1 MCLPAIMTLK
11 HSNLHRKCPCATHL
25 GIRLIRF
32 FLIGCSKSV
41 NYEDIFQ
48 GRIGEKR
55 LFKQE
60 IGLFTHVLWTRRHL
74 FYKINNGSG
83 GSLASGTPA
92 RKECPVSYDTCAHSG
107 GNRRPAPAEKSG
119 ALQTIAGMSRYIP
132 SSNNESVLTI
142 GQNTPRMLFLVN
154 GIARFYYM
162 DPNGRELTQCFC
174 TIPGVPLMGN
184 INTASSLS
192 GAHAVGK
199 MTALE
204 IPMDKVSALAATQ
217 PELMAC
223 YCRILNQ
230 ALLYHMEIA
239 VMLRCTTP
247 QQRYQWLCHRQPQ
260 VVACAQKRHIASFL
274 GVTPETY
281 SRLLAKNPAAP
292 SVADEIPTMYDA
304 VEDRTT
310 TFLWD
315 QVKKS
320 QFPPDN
326 Y

>member
-1 MCLPAIMTLK
+1 MTLK
-11 HSNLHRKCPCATHL
+11 HSNLHRKCPCATHC
-25 GIRLIRF
+25 GIRPIRF
-32 FLIGCSKSV
+32 FLIGCSKPV

-55 LFKQE
+55 LFTQE

-74 FYKINNGSG
+74 FYKINNESG
-83 GSLASGTPA
+83 GSLAS
-92 RKECPVSYDTCAHSG
+92 AHHPE
-107 GNRRPAPAEKSG
+107 RTVLFLMIHAPTEAEIAALLQLKSPE
-119 ALQTIAGMSRYIP
+119 LCQTIAGMSRYIP
-132 SSNNESVLTI
+132 FSNNESVLSI

-281 SRLLAKNPAAP
+281 SRLLGKNPAAP
-292 SVADEIPTMYDA
+292 SVANEIPTMYDA

>member
-1 MCLPAIMTLK
+1 MKRPTPEEISAL
-11 HSNLHRKCPCATHL
+11 LHLSSPELC
-25 GIRLIRF
+25 
-32 FLIGCSKSV
+32 
-41 NYEDIFQ
+41 
-48 GRIGEKR
+48 
-55 LFKQE
+55 
-60 IGLFTHVLWTRRHL
+60 
-74 FYKINNGSG
+74 
-83 GSLASGTPA
+83 
-92 RKECPVSYDTCAHSG
+92 
-107 GNRRPAPAEKSG
+107 
-119 ALQTIAGMSRYIP
+119 QTIAGMARYVKF
-132 SSNNESVLTI
+132 SNNDSILTI
-142 GQNTPRMLFLVN
+142 GQSTPRMLFLVD

-239 VMLRCTTP
+239 VMLRCNTP

-260 VVACAQKRHIASFL
+260 VVTRAQKRHIASFL
-274 GVTPETY
+274 GITPETY
-281 SRLLAKNPAAP
+281 SRLFAKSPPDPTAP
-292 SVADEIPTMYDA
+292 DEIPTMYHAAELRNSDSLWNQ
-304 VEDRTT
+304 VEK
-310 TFLWD
+310 L
-315 QVKKS
+315 
-320 QFPPDN
+320 QFPPDKS
-326 Y
+326 